1 MPIMLAQ
8 LPAGMPYDPKPSISD
23 DPPIIE
29 LARFQ
34 DPSPNIEF
42 HIFAMTSM
50 ARIMAAMSPA
60 VIVAEERPV

>member
-1 MPIMLAQ
+1 MLVQ

-29 LARFQ
+29 LARSEG
-34 DPSPNIEF
+34 PSPNIEF

-50 ARIMAAMSPA
+50 ARIKDAMSPG
-60 VIVAEERPV
+60 VIVAEGRPV